1 MTTINLRNF
10 FQGIGLFFLLAY
22 LACQAP
28 ATPEVASSN
37 LPQAISRPEVDTSL
51 FETFEYTDG
60 DTTYLMKKYYMVF
73 LKNGP
78 NRNQDEGTA
87 ARIQEEHLAHMAR
100 LADEKKIVSAGP
112 FDDDGDIRGI
122 VIYSVSS
129 LEEAKELTSQDPAV
143 IAGRLVVE
151 VHPWWAAVGTM
162 LY

>member
-1 MTTINLRNF
+1 MTTIKLQSIPLGF
-10 FQGIGLFFLLAY
+10 ILFLILAFSS
-22 LACQAP
+22 CQTP
-28 ATPEVASSN
+28 APEVVTQTIVQK
-37 LPQAISRPEVDTSL
+37 PAIPEVDTSL
-51 FETFEYTDG
+51 FETFEMTEG

-78 NRNQDEGTA
+78 TRDQDEATA
-87 ARIQEEHLAHMAR
+87 AKIQTAHLAHMNR
-100 LADEKKIVSAGP
+100 LAEEKKIVSAGP

-129 LEEAKELTSQDPAV
+129 MEEAEELTSEDPAV
-143 IAGRLVVE
+143 KAGRLVVE